1 MGMCDS
7 TPAAAGAGAGMPSPG
22 AGLAIKPDAAVA
34 SAPSHG
40 VWDNGSWQ
48 SNKSLSGQGG
58 GFGDF
63 AAQLMMSKNPAL
75 AGMLGSAG
83 VGSLPTMGDMAVRNQ
98 PTQLVGMANPAAMAG
113 QAPMQDPA
121 AKPVHQGL

>member
-22 AGLAIKPDAAVA
+22 AGLALKPDAAVA

-83 VGSLPTMGDMAVRNQ
+83 VGSLPTMGDMMARNAAT
-98 PTQLVGMANPAAMAG
+98 PANAGMATPGASMTTMA
-113 QAPMQDPA
+113 DPA
-121 AKPVHQGL
+121 AAPVHRGGL